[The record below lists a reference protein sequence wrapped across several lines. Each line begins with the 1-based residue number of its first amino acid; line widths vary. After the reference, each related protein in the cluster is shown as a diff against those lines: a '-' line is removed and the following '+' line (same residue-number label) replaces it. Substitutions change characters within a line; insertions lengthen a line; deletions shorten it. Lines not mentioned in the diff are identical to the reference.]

1 MRRLVDGEIDIAK
14 TRLMENFFRAYKEED
29 EARARIDILHDYDKM
44 AQLITAKHYWG
55 WDEETLVGSANWKD
69 RDIRRYLGWPE
80 SEIDLFRRRQREEES
95 LLSMG
100 FQSARMPAPAW
111 LPFDTP
117 ESGLSGGF
125 EQTATGTTGAGSDAE
140 RLEPDESERE
150 LPAPDGS
157 ERELPAPDDG
167 TPDGEEAGSTP
178 RFEVFPWALS
188 AMEFI
193 IDAQA
198 RVDRQ
203 NPKYDPIAAVGS
215 LYAAKRELLEGEEQ
229 VDPDSVAL
237 NAKAILNESE
247 TMSNRSRRKAIRDFV
262 ADGEEV
268 REGVQLNELLRA
280 SEILHEHYIEQY
292 KRIENLRVNLLTF
305 LALTIVSVVGILA
318 LPWFL
323 PDMELTFPLP
333 TFEGVGPYG
342 TAILVLVFGAV
353 GASIS
358 GIRAI
363 ETEPESLQSMTQ
375 ILGYWLPISRIVIGS
390 VSAFLVSVFLGAG
403 LVEGDL
409 LTLPV
414 LLGVAFASGFSERL
428 ILRSVESF
436 ERIPTGGAASK

>member
-111 LPFDTP
+111 LPLETLERGVP
-117 ESGLSGGF
+117 GGF
-125 EQTATGTTGAGSDAE
+125 EDTTTVTAGAGSDAE
-140 RLEPDESERE
+140 RLELD
-150 LPAPDGS
+150 DGS
-157 ERELPAPDDG
+157 EREFPAPDDG
-167 TPDGEEAGSTP
+167 IRDDEEAGSTP

-203 NPKYDPIAAVGS
+203 NPKYDPTAAVGS
-215 LYAAKRELLEGEEQ
+215 LYAAKRELLEGEAQ

-247 TMSNRSRRKAIRDFV
+247 TIANKSRRKAIRDFV
-262 ADGEEV
+262 ADGEQV
-268 REGVQLNELLRA
+268 KDGVQLNELLRA
-280 SEILHEHYIEQY
+280 SEIIHEHYLEQY